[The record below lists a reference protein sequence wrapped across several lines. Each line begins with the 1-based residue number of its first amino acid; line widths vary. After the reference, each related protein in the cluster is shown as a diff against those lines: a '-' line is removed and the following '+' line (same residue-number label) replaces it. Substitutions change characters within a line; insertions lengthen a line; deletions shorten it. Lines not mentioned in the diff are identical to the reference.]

1 MRIRI
6 CRYILNKGG
15 VIAIFFFFQ
24 KLLKFLSKCVDK
36 LKNLLY
42 YINIEKRKRKLT
54 MAKKK
59 KVITITFTPKRNTK
73 KSPEDLQAH
82 LNEMRRGASVT
93 KNGKGF
99 QRHQKHKKRDF

>member
-1 MRIRI
+1 M
-6 CRYILNKGG
+6 
-15 VIAIFFFFQ
+15 F
-24 KLLKFLSKCVDK
+24 KCVDK

-42 YINIEKRKRKLT
+42 YINIEKRKRNLT
-54 MAKKK
+54 MKMKIK
-59 KVITITFTPKRNTK
+59 ITVKPHHKSKMTP
-73 KSPEDLQAH
+73 EELQSH

>member
-1 MRIRI
+1 MQ
-6 CRYILNKGG
+6 NKGG
-15 VIAIFFFFQ
+15 AITIFFFFK

-42 YINIEKRKRKLT
+42 YINIEKRKRNLT
-54 MAKKK
+54 MAKNK

-93 KNGKGF
+93 KNGKAYC
-99 QRHQKHKKRDF
+99 RKQKHKNRDY

>member
-1 MRIRI
+1 MQ
-6 CRYILNKGG
+6 NKGG
-15 VIAIFFFFQ
+15 LITTFFFFK

-42 YINIEKRKRKLT
+42 YINIEKRKRKLAMKMKIIIKT
-54 MAKKK
+54 KPHHKSKM
-59 KVITITFTPKRNTK
+59 TP
-73 KSPEDLQAH
+73 EELQSH

-99 QRHQKHKKRDF
+99 KRRPKHKNREY

>member
-1 MRIRI
+1 MQ
-6 CRYILNKGG
+6 NKGG
-15 VIAIFFFFQ
+15 LITTFFFFK
-24 KLLKFLSKCVDK
+24 KLLNFLYRSVDK

-54 MAKKK
+54 MKMK
-59 KVITITFTPKRNTK
+59 ITIKTKPHHKSKMTP
-73 KSPEDLQAH
+73 EELQSH

-99 QRHQKHKKRDF
+99 QRHKKHKNREY

>member
-1 MRIRI
+1 
-6 CRYILNKGG
+6 
-15 VIAIFFFFQ
+15 
-24 KLLKFLSKCVDK
+24 
-36 LKNLLY
+36 
-42 YINIEKRKRKLT
+42 

-73 KSPEDLQAH
+73 KSPEDLQSH

-99 QRHQKHKKRDF
+99 QRHKKHKKRDF